1 MSKILPLSAMEKLI
15 KKAAP
20 GFRIG
25 NDAKTALKDVLEDYG
40 ERIAEKAS
48 QAAKHAKRKTIKASD
63 IKLASK

>member
-1 MSKILPLSAMEKLI
+1 MTKIIPIAAMGKLI

-25 NDAKTALKDVLEDYG
+25 DDAKKILKEILEDIG
-40 ERIAEKAS
+40 EELVGKAS

-63 IKLASK
+63 IKLARK